1 MAIREILEFPDPRLR
16 IVATPVKTFDINIK
30 KLVDDM
36 FETMYAASGIGLAA
50 TQINDHQRVIVID
63 LQGEDSQPLVIINP
77 EIEIKTDQKDEVK
90 EGCLSIPGFHEVLK
104 RPNLI
109 NLKGADENGF
119 FFEREAHGLLAVCI
133 QHEFDH
139 LEGKLI
145 IDYLS
150 GLKRD
155 RIRRKLLKQ
164 KRMEILDS

>member
-109 NLKGADENGF
+109 NLKAADENGV

>member
-1 MAIREILEFPDPRLR
+1 
-16 IVATPVKTFDINIK
+16 
-30 KLVDDM
+30 M

-50 TQINDHQRVIVID
+50 TQINNHQRVIVID
-63 LQGEDSQPLVIINP
+63 LQAEESQPLVIINP

-109 NLKGADENGF
+109 NLKAADENGF
-119 FFEREAHGLLAVCI
+119 FFEREARGLLAVCI

-139 LEGKLI
+139 LEGRLI
-145 IDYLS
+145 IDYIS